1 MFSDQPNLMHPDRA
15 NGLADRAAANA
26 DADGAIEAT
35 RQAANNAAN
44 SAADGLS
51 QGLETLRHDASTV
64 LNRVSDEAALL
75 RDRGLD
81 ALHEHQ
87 QRMRSQ
93 ARQAGDRTVRYVR
106 EEPVKGLLIAAATGA
121 TLMAVLGWI
130 GRSRRNH

>member
-15 NGLADRAAANA
+15 NGLTDRAAANA
-26 DADGAIEAT
+26 DADSALESG
-35 RQAANNAAN
+35 RQAAN